1 VIVIFEEKGT
11 RESYLQNSYEH
22 LKTIKLTSIESK
34 REVATL
40 STNYDHLLRMTLWMP
55 FVSYDNILQRR
66 KKAQN
71 EKKSVFLIWNKKVY
85 WITVNFYYFFW
96 DFDIFF

>member
-1 VIVIFEEKGT
+1 MAQSTYRLASPFNLSLKKKLDIAILNDKKFKNKGGLNVSKDLSKSIHKVIVIFEEKGT

-40 STNYDHLLRMTLWMP
+40 STNYDHLLRMTL
-55 FVSYDNILQRR
+55 
-66 KKAQN
+66 
-71 EKKSVFLIWNKKVY
+71 
-85 WITVNFYYFFW
+85 
-96 DFDIFF
+96 